1 MLNENSNKNIHWM
14 ERSSAGIHSR
24 NVCSEKNTFSQ
35 RETSALSQW
44 EVILRPWYV
53 LPTAVSLFSWGLW
66 SPDRLILWSLMW
78 T

>member
-1 MLNENSNKNIHWM
+1 MKTATKTSTGWNEVQLGSTFL
-14 ERSSAGIHSR
+14 
-24 NVCSEKNTFSQ
+24 CSEKNTFSQ

-44 EVILRPWYV
+44 EVILGYV